1 MADVFVL
8 KWKHFKWNVKA
19 SALASFV
26 FFGNCIIWPNKR
38 HTHVDVFVCASV
50 FVSMCVCVCV
60 RMAEWSHCVCIAVE
74 CKCCHLSDGSN
85 SLQVVTS
92 LENPHQIPI
101 HSKWLESSHMFHW
114 KSICSQF
121 IPHFLIAWQQIDVI
135 KIGIT
140 FCLNGK
146 FAKLN
151 SKWLHFRCGLFQ
163 SKSPTYLLSFL
174 VCANWMMIRPCDNR
188 HYFRHWNVV
197 RPALKE
203 YLFYSNSPSLSRT
216 ITVCV

>member
-1 MADVFVL
+1 MIALRVYCCRMLVL
-8 KWKHFKWNVKA
+8 PFERWFWFIASGDISWK
-19 SALASFV
+19 S
-26 FFGNCIIWPNKR
+26 P
-38 HTHVDVFVCASV
+38 
-50 FVSMCVCVCV
+50 
-60 RMAEWSHCVCIAVE
+60 
-74 CKCCHLSDGSN
+74 SN
-85 SLQVVTS
+85 SNTFKVVRVFSHVPLKIDLQSIYSTFSYCVTT
-92 LENPHQIPI
+92 NWCHQNRNYILF
-101 HSKWLESSHMFHW
+101 KF
-114 KSICSQF
+114 
-121 IPHFLIAWQQIDVI
+121 
-135 KIGIT
+135 
-140 FCLNGK
+140 GK